1 MQFPIP
7 SVLDIQQ
14 ALGLPSTPV
23 FIKRGGFKAVYRM
36 RNALGIDEA
45 LKAIFLPSAN
55 TDEETLVRDQLVAR
69 AQREIAALQA
79 CPSKYLVSLGSIPAR
94 THRLGVYDYL
104 VYSEEYLPGKPLNMW
119 IGRLPPP
126 TYAEIRLLF
135 QALIGLIRDL
145 SKIGY
150 LHRDIKPD
158 NVMATGLPDRPFVML
173 DLGIAYKMHGTEL
186 TQGGSPPGTLRYM
199 APELLKPDYK
209 DNMDFRCDLYAA
221 GLTVYVVASGTHPF
235 APKPASQ
242 YATAYRI
249 INSTPQPLASYRA
262 DFPGGFCSIIDRCI
276 RKRPALRYARLDLV
290 EEELGKVM
298 P

>member
-1 MQFPIP
+1 MPFPIP
-7 SVLDIQQ
+7 TVQNMQQ
-14 ALGLPSTPV
+14 ALGLPSLPV
-23 FIKRGGFKAVYRM
+23 FLKQGGFKAVYRM
-36 RNALGIDEA
+36 RTATGEDEA
-45 LKAIFLPSAN
+45 LKAVFLPTAV
-55 TDEETLVRDQLVAR
+55 TDQEVLIRDQLVAR

-79 CPSKYLVSLGSIPAR
+79 CPSQHLVRLGSVPAQM
-94 THRLGVYDYL
+94 HCLGGYDYL
-104 VYSEEYLPGKPLNMW
+104 VYSEEFLPGNPLDTW
-119 IGRLPPP
+119 IKRQPPP
-126 TYAEIRLLF
+126 TFTEIRTLF
-135 QALIGLIRDL
+135 QTLVGLIRDL
-145 SKIGY
+145 SQIGY

-158 NVMATGLPDRPFVML
+158 NVMATGLPDRPFVLL

-186 TQGGSPPGTLRYM
+186 TQGGGPPGTLRYM

-235 APKPASQ
+235 APRPEGQ

-262 DFPGGFCSIIDRCI
+262 DFPGAFCSIIDRCI
-276 RKRPALRYARLDLV
+276 RKRPALRYARLELV
-290 EEELGKVM
+290 EEELGKVT